1 MAGYN
6 TNTYTTTPYYPTNMG
21 GTNFSPYSYQ
31 TAVPMA
37 QPQTQNNSGNI
48 MTIFIGSEEEA
59 NSYPVAA
66 GTTVLLLCFQ
76 LNKFWLKSTST
87 SGVPEQLR
95 KFSFDEETQAPVT
108 SGGVTREEFDSL
120 SKKIDKLIN
129 DLGGASNG

>member
-6 TNTYTTTPYYPTNMG
+6 TNPYYPTNS
-21 GTNFSPYSYQ
+21 TTFNPYSYQ

-37 QPQTQNNSGNI
+37 QPQAQNNSGNI

-76 LNKFWLKSTST
+76 QKKFWLKSTST

-95 KFSFDEETQAPVT
+95 EFTFDEKTPTLTARGSV
-108 SGGVTREEFDSL
+108 SREEFDSL